1 MLGLHQITQMNVKA
15 NQQKRTFTIRV
26 NGSKFRSIKFSKEDF
41 EELEYNTSADWH
53 YFLARSNSYYY
64 IN

>member
-1 MLGLHQITQMNVKA
+1 MNVKA